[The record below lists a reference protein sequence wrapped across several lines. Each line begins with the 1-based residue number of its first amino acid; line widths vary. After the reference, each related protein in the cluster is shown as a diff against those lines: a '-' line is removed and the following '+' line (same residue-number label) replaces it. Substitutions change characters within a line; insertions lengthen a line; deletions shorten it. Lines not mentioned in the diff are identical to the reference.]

1 MRKRAMVFLAG
12 LLLFLVSCSNGVQA
26 LPSGADQAETVAA
39 ETAGMPEREAYCYRF
54 MSEHMLSGDG
64 GMRTNYLDKAPDS
77 ELATGAQVLSESM
90 GLWMLYTVEIR
101 DQALFDDSLEFVESR
116 LDTGWILSYR
126 YSPED
131 GAYPVNAFLDDM
143 RVVRALLLA
152 QEAFGGHY
160 DVAAATYAKRL
171 YRTNVSG
178 ARVYDFYDERYG
190 AADDSVTLCYLDL
203 DTMRMLARRDE
214 RWTFV
219 YEEMLGVLKG
229 GYLGEEFPLYAGAY
243 SYLDGTYTEED
254 VVTVQSLLTI
264 LNLARVGECPQSSLA
279 YIKRHVAGGTL
290 YGGYRIDGSSA
301 GRVESTAVYAICAR
315 IAKAVGDEEFYEAS
329 LEQMNRFQVL
339 DADSEVFGAFANAQT
354 LDLYAFDNLMALLAY
369 RA

>member
-1 MRKRAMVFLAG
+1 
-12 LLLFLVSCSNGVQA
+12 
-26 LPSGADQAETVAA
+26 
-39 ETAGMPEREAYCYRF
+39 
-54 MSEHMLSGDG
+54 
-64 GMRTNYLDKAPDS
+64 
-77 ELATGAQVLSESM
+77 
-90 GLWMLYTVEIR
+90 
-101 DQALFDDSLEFVESR
+101 
-116 LDTGWILSYR
+116 
-126 YSPED
+126 
-131 GAYPVNAFLDDM
+131 
-143 RVVRALLLA
+143 
-152 QEAFGGHY
+152 
-160 DVAAATYAKRL
+160 
-171 YRTNVSG
+171 
-178 ARVYDFYDERYG
+178 
-190 AADDSVTLCYLDL
+190 
-203 DTMRMLARRDE
+203 MRMLARRDE